1 MDEKEQDHVAAFD
14 MLFTTNQLQLM
25 KVLLPCLSP
34 SMQKYFAIYIKY
46 QELQYTISYF
56 KGHPYPVCGADSEKS
71 TDLHVLLPALLP
83 YCNDSQKKML
93 RQLEQTISSFK
104 TYQEMMEMME
114 MLKDLSPPTTTEG
127 SSSPEDNSTPQ
138 MPDMDVLLSLLAP
151 EQQGILEYLKGGTS
165 HEGTGMDE

>member
-56 KGHPYPVCGADSEKS
+56 RGLPILSA
-71 TDLHVLLPALLP
+71 VLNP
-83 YCNDSQKKML
+83 KKMQTCIHFCL
-93 RQLEQTISSFK
+93 LFCHTATIPKRKCCGSLNRQFPR
-104 TYQEMMEMME
+104 
-114 MLKDLSPPTTTEG
+114 LKP
-127 SSSPEDNSTPQ
+127 
-138 MPDMDVLLSLLAP
+138 
-151 EQQGILEYLKGGTS
+151 IRK
-165 HEGTGMDE
+165 